1 MMNYKIIPTRGG
13 LLILLSLAVL
23 LSGCVPVWTGDEMRE
38 DIAAIQAEQQ
48 ASKESFS
55 AEKERMTE
63 MIASARKDVSEL
75 KEIMAEARALLQR
88 NNADLG
94 VEVQN
99 NREGLSEVS
108 GKIEELEFK
117 IKRLEQDLELFK
129 EDVDLRFEGSG
140 VNAPLPQ
147 EAEALF
153 AQGKRDYDAS
163 QFRPARKAFEQYL
176 KSFAAGKHAAEA
188 QFLLGMTYF
197 RESQWVTSV
206 FEFQKVVKSHEKSA
220 QVPDASYHIGVAL
233 MKMGRCDQAGAWF
246 DLLLEEYGKSKWV
259 GEARKHKSDIKSG
272 KCGDA

>member
-1 MMNYKIIPTRGG
+1 MMNYKMIPIRYGSP
-13 LLILLSLAVL
+13 LLLALAVS
-23 LSGCVPVWTGDEMRE
+23 LSGCVPVWTGDEMRA

-48 ASKESFS
+48 ASKENFS

-99 NREGLSEVS
+99 NREGLSEIS
-108 GKIEELEFK
+108 GRIEELEFK

-140 VNAPLPQ
+140 VAAQLPQ
-147 EAEALF
+147 EAEPLF
-153 AQGKRDYDAS
+153 AQGKRDYDAGK
-163 QFRPARKAFEQYL
+163 FRPARKAFEQYM
-176 KSFAAGKHAAEA
+176 KSFASGQHAAQA

-206 FEFQKVVKSHEKSA
+206 FEFQKVVKSYEDSA
-220 QVPDASYHIGVAL
+220 QVADASYHIGVAL

-246 DLLLEEYGKSKWV
+246 DLLLDEYGSSKWV
-259 GEARKHKSDIKSG
+259 GEARQHKSDIKSG
-272 KCGDA
+272 KCGGA